1 MLDTS
6 PEIEARVHQLM
17 REKSGT
23 ERLMMG
29 CSMFDM
35 SKRIVEDSIKH
46 NNPNI
51 GEEELRVQLF
61 LRFYKHDFNAQEREQ
76 IIEHLRRHCEIKHTW
91 GNKSS

>member
-6 PEIEARVHQLM
+6 LKVEARVHKMM
-17 REKSGT
+17 RKKSGA

-61 LRFYKHDFNAQEREQ
+61 LRFYKHDFNEEERER
-76 IIEHLRRHCEIKHTW
+76 IIKHLRRNCQRT
-91 GNKSS
+91 